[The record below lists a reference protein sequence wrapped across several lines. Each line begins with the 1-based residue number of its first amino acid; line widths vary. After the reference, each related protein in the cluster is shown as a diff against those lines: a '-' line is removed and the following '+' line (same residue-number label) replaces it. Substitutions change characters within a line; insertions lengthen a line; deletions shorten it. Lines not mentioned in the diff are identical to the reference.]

1 MPWIRQRWRVH
12 YYGSVDLSSGNIVV
26 KFAKGQKCTAFNTY
40 NVVGILVNR
49 YASESTAGTAL
60 IRSQKSVWAAKNLKH
75 SGSAYARVI
84 QGDFTIT
91 KK

>member
-1 MPWIRQRWRVH
+1 M
-12 YYGSVDLSSGNIVV
+12 

-60 IRSQKSVWAAKNLKH
+60 IRSQKSAYAFKNLKL
-75 SGSAYARVI
+75 SGAAYARVI
-84 QGDFTIT
+84 QNDFTIT